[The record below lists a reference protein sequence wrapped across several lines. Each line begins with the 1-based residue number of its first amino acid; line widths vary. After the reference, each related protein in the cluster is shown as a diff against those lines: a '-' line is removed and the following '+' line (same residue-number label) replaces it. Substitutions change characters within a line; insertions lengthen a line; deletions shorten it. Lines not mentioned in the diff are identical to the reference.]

1 VKKCV
6 QKKASLMEGLNPWF
20 LGDWWRSNP
29 LSHGEFLKLALLSKA
44 NLKCDKQGIITIVIT
59 SICTCP
65 DFLYEPRDAW
75 LCLLINRT

>member
-1 VKKCV
+1 VKKCI